1 MNQPQNRFQGAPS
14 PHPAPLPAPLV
25 GRTEAGVAFVPPTA
39 APLPRAVPTLTVYA
53 DGEANLNAEASGLL
67 GFSTEGLCLRRPP
80 AVRAGSLPQLWELGR
95 GECYPVRKRPDK
107 LLLLRFRVEPDES
120 PAPGRYLLLPV
131 AGAQDRFSL
140 LPG

>member
-1 MNQPQNRFQGAPS
+1 MPLIDDTPKLTLPLLAEGTDRTEV
-14 PHPAPLPAPLV
+14 APLSPV
-25 GRTEAGVAFVPPTA
+25 

-53 DGEANLNAEASGLL
+53 DGEANLNAEASALL
-67 GFSTEGLCLRRPP
+67 GYSTEGLCLRRPP
-80 AVRAGSLPQLWELGR
+80 AVRAGRLAQLWEVGR

-107 LLLLRFRVEPDES
+107 LLLLRFRVEPDDS
-120 PAPGRYLLLPV
+120 PTPGRYLLLPV